1 MRCLSLYWSLFQ
13 FWRLIFFSFFH
24 IFNLRDQRLEKIGM
38 ICFRHWYLWP
48 ARQAWAAWAAEVCG
62 SRWAES
68 MSGVVPPIAIIMD
81 TSHDERERERGG
93 GGGEEQLL
101 CNTNFKLRRY

>member
-1 MRCLSLYWSLFQ
+1 
-13 FWRLIFFSFFH
+13 
-24 IFNLRDQRLEKIGM
+24 M
-38 ICFRHWYLWP
+38 ICFRHWYFGP

-81 TSHDERERERGG
+81 TSHDEREREGGRRRGATTV
-93 GGGEEQLL
+93 QYKFQATPILNHL
-101 CNTNFKLRRY
+101 TNNPFCPG

>member
-1 MRCLSLYWSLFQ
+1 
-13 FWRLIFFSFFH
+13 
-24 IFNLRDQRLEKIGM
+24 M
-38 ICFRHWYLWP
+38 ICFRHWYFGP

-81 TSHDERERERGG
+81 TSHDERERERER
-93 GGGEEQLL
+93 GEERSNYCAIQISSYADIKSL
-101 CNTNFKLRRY
+101 N